1 MGEHSA
7 VAGAA
12 FRHPVD
18 GIEIEPPMSDQ
29 HEQPEYG
36 ERATPEQQAE
46 AIRKSGGVPAAQR
59 AAELSF
65 AARQTADGLQQRP
78 VPGLSGATPPG
89 GKYLANRFATVF
101 LLGVGL
107 VAVIQSVF
115 GYLNLAES
123 IQILYTQQG
132 IGDYVETPLT
142 STIGVALV
150 IVHAVLWAAAAWL
163 SMRALASG
171 RMAWWIPLVAAV
183 IVFLVTAILM
193 IVLLLGDPAFIQYL
207 GSGT

>member
-1 MGEHSA
+1 
-7 VAGAA
+7 
-12 FRHPVD
+12 
-18 GIEIEPPMSDQ
+18 MSDQ

-46 AIRKSGGVPAAQR
+46 AIRRSGGVPEAQR
-59 AAELSF
+59 AAELPSPVS
-65 AARQTADGLQQRP
+65 RSADGLPR
-78 VPGLSGATPPG
+78 VASAAATSGRSATPPT

-123 IQILYTQQG
+123 IQTLYAQQG

-142 STIGVALV
+142 STIGIALV
-150 IVHAVLWAAAAWL
+150 IVHTVLWVAAAWV
-163 SMRALASG
+163 SMRVLAAG
-171 RMAWWIPLVAAV
+171 RMAWWIPLVGAV
-183 IVFLVTAILM
+183 IAFVVMGVLM
-193 IVLLLGDPAFIQYL
+193 VVLLLNDPAFMQYL
-207 GSGT
+207 GSGA